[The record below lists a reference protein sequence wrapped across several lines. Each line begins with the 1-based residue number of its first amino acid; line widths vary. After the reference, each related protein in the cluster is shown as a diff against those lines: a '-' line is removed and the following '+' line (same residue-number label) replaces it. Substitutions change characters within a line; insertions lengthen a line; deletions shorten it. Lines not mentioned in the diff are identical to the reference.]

1 MRIVEW
7 HLAHSV
13 AGGPRRLP
21 VCWTGI
27 KSRSGDKGVLTT
39 TFRSHGRSQLD
50 QLEEHLVEELAGI
63 IWRKRRLRMAEAAV
77 YREKLRHDATGYQTP
92 EHLVGAALLPLTGS
106 AEGKANIPQALAA
119 TPADTARDLRD
130 VRRDQTRTRHA
141 RNILA
146 VGGQEA
152 YAHALAA
159 LERIPG
165 LSGSIACLSGRPT
178 A

>member
-1 MRIVEW
+1 M
-7 HLAHSV
+7 S
-13 AGGPRRLP
+13 LP
-21 VCWTGI
+21 I
-27 KSRSGDKGVLTT
+27 SPAQS
-39 TFRSHGRSQLD
+39 
-50 QLEEHLVEELAGI
+50 
-63 IWRKRRLRMAEAAV
+63 
-77 YREKLRHDATGYQTP
+77 YQTP

-146 VGGQEA
+146 VGGHEA

-159 LERIPG
+159 LRADTRAIWLECLLERPADG
-165 LSGSIACLSGRPT
+165 MTYAPT
-178 A
+178 VD